1 MPWID
6 KDECT
11 ECGMCVEE
19 CPVETIY
26 MENEKAEINMTN
38 CIRCGKCHDVCPVD
52 AVRHD
57 SEKIPDEVSAN
68 TLWAKNC
75 MNACAEYSGDD
86 EEKQQCLNR
95 IIKYFNKEKKWLKKH
110 WKSCNCL
117 RTNRIPEHEQY

>member
-1 MPWID
+1 
-6 KDECT
+6 
-11 ECGMCVEE
+11 
-19 CPVETIY
+19 
-26 MENEKAEINMTN
+26 MTN

-95 IIKYFNKEKKWLKKH
+95 IIKYFNKKKKQVEKTLEKLQLLKNKQD
-110 WKSCNCL
+110 
-117 RTNRIPEHEQY
+117 T

>member
-11 ECGMCVEE
+11 GCGMCVEE

-57 SEKIPDEVSAN
+57 SEKIPDEVAAN

-95 IIKYFNKEKKWLKKH
+95 IIKYFNKEKKVVEKTLEKLQLLKNKQD
-110 WKSCNCL
+110 
-117 RTNRIPEHEQY
+117 T